1 MRTRSI
7 TSSSRPLPAS
17 TAARLLDGEARG
29 ALARARDLP
38 VDELL
43 ELIEKS
49 GLRGRG
55 GAGYPFV
62 EKIRAVRRNADGGP
76 VYVVANAYD
85 ADPNSPLARTLLTRN
100 AANVMNGIA
109 IAAHAVGATQ
119 AYLYLHP
126 EAVEAR
132 SAAERAFADDLGVDI
147 EIALGPGGFMG
158 GEESAL
164 LAVLESKRA
173 MARQRPPYPAEQGLR
188 LRPTLVASAETLAW
202 LPLVV
207 EEQARAATKL
217 VSVTGAVVRPGV
229 YEVMLG
235 MQLGEILS
243 EAGGTTAKLKAL
255 HVGGPTGGILAA
267 SRSDTRFDFD
277 DLRVAGTHMGSAQVR
292 AIPAGTCIVNEAA
305 SLFAYLAK
313 ESCAICVPCRVGT
326 KRVQAILESTY
337 SGLGRDT
344 DLAWLDELGTHME
357 RFSLCGFGITAPS
370 ILRTTMREF
379 ADDYKIHIQE
389 KRCPEGTCKPVRSRR
404 YETMVQP

>member
-1 MRTRSI
+1 M
-7 TSSSRPLPAS
+7 PAS
-17 TAARLLDGEARG
+17 TAPRLLDGEARG

-49 GLRGRG
+49 NLRGRG

-62 EKIRAVRRNADGGP
+62 DKVRAVRRNADGGA
-76 VYVVANAYD
+76 VYLIANAYD
-85 ADPNSPLARTLLTRN
+85 ADPGSLISRTLLTRN
-100 AANVMNGIA
+100 AANVLTGIA
-109 IAAHAVGATQ
+109 IAARAAGATQ

-126 EAVEAR
+126 EAVEGRA
-132 SAAERAFADDLGVDI
+132 AAERAMSEDLGVDI

-164 LAVLESKRA
+164 LAVLESRRA
-173 MARQRPPYPAEQGLR
+173 MARQRPPFPASQGLR
-188 LRPTLVASAETLAW
+188 MRPTLIASAETLAW
-202 LPLVV
+202 LPLIVA
-207 EEQARAATKL
+207 EQTRASTKL
-217 VSVTGAVVRPGV
+217 VSVTGAVIKPGV
-229 YEVMLG
+229 YEVALG
-235 MQLGEILS
+235 APLS
-243 EAGGTTAKLKAL
+243 EVLAEAGGAKSKLKGI

-267 SRSDTRFDFD
+267 ARIDTRFDFD

-305 SLFAYLAK
+305 LLFEYLAK

-379 ADDYKIHIQE
+379 PDDYRIHIQD
-389 KRCPEGTCKPVRSRR
+389 KKCPEGVCKPVRSRR

>member
-1 MRTRSI
+1 
-7 TSSSRPLPAS
+7 LPAS
-17 TAARLLDGEARG
+17 TAPRLLETEAGG
-29 ALARARDLP
+29 AVARARDLP
-38 VDELL
+38 VDDLL

-62 EKIRAVRRNADGGP
+62 DKIRAVRRNTDGGP
-76 VYVVANAYD
+76 IYLIANAYD
-85 ADPNSPLARTLLTRN
+85 SDPGSPLSRTLLTRN
-100 AANVMNGIA
+100 AGNVLAGIA
-109 IAAHAVGATQ
+109 IAARAIGATR

-126 EAVEAR
+126 QAVDAR
-132 SAAERAFADDLGVDI
+132 AAAQDAIGEDLGVEI

-164 LAVLESKRA
+164 LAVLESRRA

-188 LRPTLVASAETLAW
+188 MRPTLIASAETLAW
-202 LPLVV
+202 LPLIVL
-207 EEQARAATKL
+207 EQSRASTKL

-229 YEVMLG
+229 YEISLG
-235 MQLGEILS
+235 LQLGEILA
-243 EAGGTTAKLKAL
+243 EAGGATGKLKGL
-255 HVGGPTGGILAA
+255 HVGGPTGGILAG
-267 SRSDTRFDFD
+267 SRTDTRFDFD

-305 SLFAYLAK
+305 ALFAYLAK

-337 SGLGRDT
+337 SGLGRET

-379 ADDYKIHIQE
+379 PDDYRIHIQE
-389 KRCPEGTCKPVRSRR
+389 KRCPEGVCRPVRSRR

>member
-1 MRTRSI
+1 
-7 TSSSRPLPAS
+7 LPAS
-17 TAARLLDGEARG
+17 TAPRLLESEAPGALQRARG
-29 ALARARDLP
+29 LDIE
-38 VDELL
+38 ELL
-43 ELIEKS
+43 ELIERG

-55 GAGYPFV
+55 GAGFPFV
-62 EKIRAVRRNADGGP
+62 EKIRAVRRNIDGGAI
-76 VYVVANAYD
+76 YLVANGYD
-85 ADPNSPLARTLLTRN
+85 ADPGSPLARTLLARS
-100 AANVMNGIA
+100 AATVVGGIA
-109 IAAHAVGATQ
+109 IAAHAAGATQ

-132 SAAERAFADDLGVDI
+132 AAAERAIAGSDVGVPI

-164 LAVLESKRA
+164 LAVLESRRA
-173 MARQRPPYPAEQGLR
+173 MARQRPPYPAVQGLR
-188 LRPTLVASAETLAW
+188 LRPTLVASVETLAW
-202 LPLVV
+202 LPLIV

-217 VSVTGAVVRPGV
+217 VSVTGAVTRPGV
-229 YEVMLG
+229 YEVTLG
-235 MQLGEILS
+235 TEIGQILS
-243 EAGGTTAKLKAL
+243 DAGGATGKLKGL

-267 SRSDTRFDFD
+267 SRTDTRFDFD

-305 SLFAYLAK
+305 QLFAYLAK

-326 KRVQAILESTY
+326 KRVQAILESAY

-357 RFSLCGFGITAPS
+357 RFSLCGFGITAPA

-379 ADDYKIHIQE
+379 AEDYKIHIEQ
-389 KRCPEGTCKPVRSRR
+389 KRCPEGVCKPVRSRR

>member
-1 MRTRSI
+1 M
-7 TSSSRPLPAS
+7 PAS
-17 TAARLLDGEARG
+17 TAARLLDGEAPG
-29 ALARARDLP
+29 ELARARDLP
-38 VDELL
+38 IEELL
-43 ELIEKS
+43 ERIEKS
-49 GLRGRG
+49 NLRGRG

-62 EKIRAVRRNADGGP
+62 EKVRAVRQNADGGP
-76 VYVVANAYD
+76 VYLVANAYD
-85 ADPNSPLARTLLTRN
+85 ADPGSPLSRTLLTRN
-100 AANVMNGIA
+100 AETVLAGIA
-109 IAAHAVGATQ
+109 IAARAAGVTQ

-132 SAAERAFADDLGVDI
+132 AAAERAMAADLGVDI

-164 LAVLESKRA
+164 LAVLESRRA
-173 MARQRPPYPAEQGLR
+173 MARQRPPFPSSQGLR
-188 LRPTLVASAETLAW
+188 MRPTLIASAETLAW
-202 LPLVV
+202 LPLIAL
-207 EEQARAATKL
+207 EQARASTKL

-229 YEVMLG
+229 YEVALG
-235 MQLGEILS
+235 SQLGEILS
-243 EAGGTTAKLKAL
+243 EAGGVSGKLKGI

-267 SRSDTRFDFD
+267 ARTDTRFDFD

-292 AIPAGTCIVNEAA
+292 AIPVGTCIVNEAA
-305 SLFAYLAK
+305 TLFAYLAK

-379 ADDYKIHIQE
+379 PDDYKAHIQQ
-389 KRCPEGTCKPVRSRR
+389 KRCSEGVCKPVRSRR

>member
-1 MRTRSI
+1 
-7 TSSSRPLPAS
+7 LPAS
-17 TAARLLDGEARG
+17 TAARLLDGEAQG

-38 VDELL
+38 LDELL
-43 ELIEKS
+43 ELFEKS

-62 EKIRAVRRNADGGP
+62 EKVRAVRRNADGGP
-76 VYVVANAYD
+76 IYLVANAYD
-85 ADPNSPLARTLLTRN
+85 ADPGSPLSRTLLTRN

-126 EAVEAR
+126 EATDAR
-132 SAAERAFADDLGVDI
+132 GAAERAMSDELGVDI

-173 MARQRPPYPAEQGLR
+173 MARQRPPYPAAQGLR

-207 EEQARAATKL
+207 GEQARASTKL
-217 VSVTGAVVRPGV
+217 VSVTGAVQRPGV
-229 YEVMLG
+229 YELMLG
-235 MQLGEILS
+235 TQLGEIVS
-243 EAGGTTAKLKAL
+243 EAGGATGNLKGF
-255 HVGGPTGGILAA
+255 HIGGPTGGILAA
-267 SRSDTRFDFD
+267 SRTDTRFDFD
-277 DLRVAGTHMGSAQVR
+277 DLRAAGTHMGSAQMR

-305 SLFAYLAK
+305 ALFAYLAR

-370 ILRTTMREF
+370 ILRTTMRDF
-379 ADDYKIHIQE
+379 ADDYKVHIEE
-389 KRCPEGTCKPVRSRR
+389 KRCPEGVCKPIRSRR

>member
-1 MRTRSI
+1 M
-7 TSSSRPLPAS
+7 PAS
-17 TAARLLDGEARG
+17 TAPRLLETEAGG
-29 ALARARDLP
+29 AVAAARDLA
-38 VDELL
+38 VDALL

-55 GAGYPFV
+55 GAGYPLV
-62 EKIRAVRRNADGGP
+62 DKIRAVRRNADGGP
-76 VYVVANAYD
+76 IYLVANAYD
-85 ADPNSPLARTLLTRN
+85 ADPGSPLSRTLLTRN
-100 AANVMNGIA
+100 AGNVIAGIA
-109 IAAHAVGATQ
+109 IAAQAVGATE

-126 EAVEAR
+126 DAVEAR
-132 SAAERAFADDLGVDI
+132 AAAEEALANELGVQI

-158 GEESAL
+158 GEETAL
-164 LAVLESKRA
+164 LAVLESRRA
-173 MARQRPPYPAEQGLR
+173 MARQRPPYPASQGLR
-188 LRPTLVASAETLAW
+188 MRPTLVASAETLAW
-202 LPLVV
+202 LPLIVV
-207 EEQARAATKL
+207 EQARASTKL

-229 YEVMLG
+229 YEVTLG
-235 MQLGEILS
+235 SQLGEILT
-243 EAGGTTAKLKAL
+243 EAGGASGKLKGL
-255 HVGGPTGGILAA
+255 HVGGPTGGILAS
-267 SRSDTRFDFD
+267 SRTDTRFDFD

-292 AIPAGTCIVNEAA
+292 AIAAGTCIVNEAA
-305 SLFAYLAK
+305 TLFAYLAK

-379 ADDYKIHIQE
+379 PDDYRIHIQE
-389 KRCPEGTCKPVRSRR
+389 KRCPEGVCKPIRSRR

>member
-1 MRTRSI
+1 
-7 TSSSRPLPAS
+7 LPAS
-17 TAARLLDGEARG
+17 TAAHLLDGEAPG

-38 VDELL
+38 VEELL
-43 ELIEKS
+43 ERIEKG

-55 GAGYPFV
+55 GAGYPLV

-76 VYVVANAYD
+76 VYLIANAYD
-85 ADPNSPLARTLLTRN
+85 ADPGSPLSRTLLARN
-100 AANVMNGIA
+100 AGNVVAGIA
-109 IAAHAVGATQ
+109 IAARAVGATQ

-132 SAAERAFADDLGVDI
+132 AAGERAIGGDDLGVDI

-164 LAVLESKRA
+164 LAVLESRRA

-188 LRPTLVASAETLAW
+188 MRPTLIASAETLAW
-202 LPLVV
+202 LPLIAL
-207 EEQARAATKL
+207 EQARASTKL

-229 YEVMLG
+229 YEIALG
-235 MQLGEILS
+235 SQLDEILS
-243 EAGGTTAKLKAL
+243 EAGGPSGKLKGI

-277 DLRVAGTHMGSAQVR
+277 DLRVAGTHMGSAQIR

-305 SLFAYLAK
+305 TLFAYLAK

-379 ADDYKIHIQE
+379 PDDYRIHIQE
-389 KRCPEGTCKPVRSRR
+389 KRCPEGICKPIRSRR

>member
-1 MRTRSI
+1 M
-7 TSSSRPLPAS
+7 PAS
-17 TAARLLDGEARG
+17 TAPRLLETEAGG
-29 ALARARDLP
+29 AVARARDLP
-38 VDELL
+38 VDDLL

-62 EKIRAVRRNADGGP
+62 DKIRAVRRNTDGGP
-76 VYVVANAYD
+76 IYLIANAYD
-85 ADPNSPLARTLLTRN
+85 SDPGSPLSRTLLTRN
-100 AANVMNGIA
+100 AGNVLAGIA
-109 IAAHAVGATQ
+109 IAARAIGATR

-126 EAVEAR
+126 QAVDAR
-132 SAAERAFADDLGVDI
+132 AAAQDAIGEDLGVEI

-164 LAVLESKRA
+164 LAVLESRRA

-188 LRPTLVASAETLAW
+188 MRPTLIASAETLAW
-202 LPLVV
+202 LPLIVL
-207 EEQARAATKL
+207 EQSRASTKL

-229 YEVMLG
+229 YEISLG
-235 MQLGEILS
+235 LQLGEILA
-243 EAGGTTAKLKAL
+243 EAGGATGKLKGL
-255 HVGGPTGGILAA
+255 HVGGPTGGILAG
-267 SRSDTRFDFD
+267 SRTDTRFDFD

-305 SLFAYLAK
+305 ALFAYLAK
-313 ESCAICVPCRVGT
+313 ESCAICIPCRVGT

-337 SGLGRDT
+337 SGLGRET

-379 ADDYKIHIQE
+379 PDDYRIHIQE
-389 KRCPEGTCKPVRSRR
+389 KRCPEGVCRPVRSRR

>member
-1 MRTRSI
+1 M
-7 TSSSRPLPAS
+7 PAS
-17 TAARLLDGEARG
+17 TAPRLLETEAGG
-29 ALARARDLP
+29 AVARARDLP
-38 VDELL
+38 VDDLL

-62 EKIRAVRRNADGGP
+62 DKIRAVRRNTDGGP
-76 VYVVANAYD
+76 IYLIANAYD
-85 ADPNSPLARTLLTRN
+85 SDPGSPLSRTLLTRN
-100 AANVMNGIA
+100 AGNVLAGIA
-109 IAAHAVGATQ
+109 IAARAIGATR

-126 EAVEAR
+126 QAVDAR
-132 SAAERAFADDLGVDI
+132 AAAQDAIGEDLGVEI

-164 LAVLESKRA
+164 LAVLESRRA

-188 LRPTLVASAETLAW
+188 MRPTLIASAETLAW
-202 LPLVV
+202 LPLIVL
-207 EEQARAATKL
+207 EQSRASTKL

-229 YEVMLG
+229 YEISLG
-235 MQLGEILS
+235 LQLGEILA
-243 EAGGTTAKLKAL
+243 EAGGATGKLKGL
-255 HVGGPTGGILAA
+255 HVGGPTGGILAG
-267 SRSDTRFDFD
+267 SRTDTRFDFD

-305 SLFAYLAK
+305 ALFAYLAK
-313 ESCAICVPCRVGT
+313 ESCAICIPCRVGT

-379 ADDYKIHIQE
+379 PDDYRIHIQE
-389 KRCPEGTCKPVRSRR
+389 KRCPEGVCRPVRSRR

>member
-1 MRTRSI
+1 M
-7 TSSSRPLPAS
+7 PAS
-17 TAARLLDGEARG
+17 TAPRLLETEAGG
-29 ALARARDLP
+29 AVARARDLP
-38 VDELL
+38 VDDLL

-62 EKIRAVRRNADGGP
+62 DKIRAVRRNTDGGP
-76 VYVVANAYD
+76 IYLIANAYD
-85 ADPNSPLARTLLTRN
+85 SDPGSPLSRTLLTRN
-100 AANVMNGIA
+100 AGNVLAGIA
-109 IAAHAVGATQ
+109 IAARAIGAMR

-126 EAVEAR
+126 QAVDAR
-132 SAAERAFADDLGVDI
+132 AAAQDAIGEDLGVEI

-164 LAVLESKRA
+164 LAVLESRRA

-188 LRPTLVASAETLAW
+188 MRPTLIASAETLAW
-202 LPLVV
+202 LPLIVL
-207 EEQARAATKL
+207 EQSRASTKL

-229 YEVMLG
+229 YEISLG
-235 MQLGEILS
+235 LQLGEILA
-243 EAGGTTAKLKAL
+243 EAGGATGKLKGL
-255 HVGGPTGGILAA
+255 HVGGPTGGILAG
-267 SRSDTRFDFD
+267 SRTDTRFDFD

-305 SLFAYLAK
+305 ALFAYLAK

-337 SGLGRDT
+337 SGLGRET

-379 ADDYKIHIQE
+379 PDDYRIHIQE
-389 KRCPEGTCKPVRSRR
+389 KRCPEGICKPVRSRR

>member
-1 MRTRSI
+1 
-7 TSSSRPLPAS
+7 
-17 TAARLLDGEARG
+17 
-29 ALARARDLP
+29 
-38 VDELL
+38 
-43 ELIEKS
+43 
-49 GLRGRG
+49 
-55 GAGYPFV
+55 PFV
-62 EKIRAVRRNADGGP
+62 DKIRAVRHNADGGP
-76 VYVVANAYD
+76 IYLIANAYD
-85 ADPNSPLARTLLTRN
+85 ADPGSPLSRTLLTRN
-100 AANVMNGIA
+100 PGNVLAGIA
-109 IAAHAVGATQ
+109 IAARAVGATE

-132 SAAERAFADDLGVDI
+132 AAAEEAIDDELGVHV

-255 HVGGPTGGILAA
+255 HVGGPTGGILVA

-357 RFSLCGFGITAPS
+357 RFSLCGFGNTAPS
-370 ILRTTMREF
+370 IRRTSMREF
-379 ADDYKIHIQE
+379 AVDYRLHIQE
-389 KRCPEGTCKPVRSRR
+389 KRCSADVCRP
-404 YETMVQP
+404 

>member
-1 MRTRSI
+1 M
-7 TSSSRPLPAS
+7 PAS
-17 TAARLLDGEARG
+17 AAARLLDGHASG

-38 VDELL
+38 IDELL

-49 GLRGRG
+49 NLRGRG
-55 GAGYPFV
+55 GAGFPFV
-62 EKIRAVRRNADGGP
+62 EKVRAVRRNADGEP
-76 VYVVANAYD
+76 IYLVANAYD
-85 ADPNSPLARTLLTRN
+85 ADPGSPLARTLLTRN
-100 AANVMNGIA
+100 AETVLAGVA
-109 IAAHAVGATQ
+109 IAARAIGATQ

-132 SAAERAFADDLGVDI
+132 AAAERALAQDLEVDI

-164 LAVLESKRA
+164 LAVLESRRA
-173 MARQRPPYPAEQGLR
+173 MARQRPPYPASQGLR
-188 LRPTLVASAETLAW
+188 MRPTLVASAETLAW
-202 LPLVV
+202 LPPIVL
-207 EEQARAATKL
+207 EQARAATKL
-217 VSVTGAVVRPGV
+217 VSVTGSVVRPGV
-229 YEVMLG
+229 YEVALG
-235 MQLGEILS
+235 SQLGEILA
-243 EAGGTTAKLKAL
+243 EAGGASGKLKGI

-267 SRSDTRFDFD
+267 ARTDTRFDFD

-305 SLFAYLAK
+305 TLFAYLAK

-379 ADDYKIHIQE
+379 ADDYRIHIQE
-389 KRCPEGTCKPVRSRR
+389 KRCPERICKPVRSRR

>member
-1 MRTRSI
+1 M
-7 TSSSRPLPAS
+7 PAS
-17 TAARLLDGEARG
+17 TAPRLLETEAGG
-29 ALARARDLP
+29 AVARARDLP
-38 VDELL
+38 VDDLL

-62 EKIRAVRRNADGGP
+62 DKIRAVRRNTDGGP
-76 VYVVANAYD
+76 IYLIANAYD
-85 ADPNSPLARTLLTRN
+85 SDPGSPLSRTLLTRN
-100 AANVMNGIA
+100 AGNVLAGIA
-109 IAAHAVGATQ
+109 IAARAIGATR

-126 EAVEAR
+126 QAVDAR
-132 SAAERAFADDLGVDI
+132 AAAQDAIGEDLGVEI

-164 LAVLESKRA
+164 LAVLESRRA

-188 LRPTLVASAETLAW
+188 MRPTLIASAETLAW
-202 LPLVV
+202 LPLIVL
-207 EEQARAATKL
+207 EQSRASTKL

-229 YEVMLG
+229 YEISLG
-235 MQLGEILS
+235 LQLGEILA
-243 EAGGTTAKLKAL
+243 EAGGATGKLKGL
-255 HVGGPTGGILAA
+255 HVGGPTGGILAG
-267 SRSDTRFDFD
+267 SRTDTRFDFD

-305 SLFAYLAK
+305 ALFAYLAK

-337 SGLGRDT
+337 SGLGRET

-379 ADDYKIHIQE
+379 PDDYRIHIQE
-389 KRCPEGTCKPVRSRR
+389 KRCPEGICKPVRSRR

>member
-1 MRTRSI
+1 M
-7 TSSSRPLPAS
+7 PAG
-17 TAARLLDGEARG
+17 TAPRLLESEAPG
-29 ALARARDLP
+29 ALGRVRDLS
-38 VDELL
+38 VDQLL

-49 GLRGRG
+49 NLRGRG

-62 EKIRAVRRNADGGP
+62 DKIRAVRHNADGGP
-76 VYVVANAYD
+76 IFLIANAYD
-85 ADPNSPLARTLLTRN
+85 ADPGSPLSRTLLTRN
-100 AANVMNGIA
+100 AANVLAGIA
-109 IAAHAVGATQ
+109 IAARAVGATQ

-132 SAAERAFADDLGVDI
+132 AAAERAMGDDLGVNL

-164 LAVLESKRA
+164 LAVLESRRA
-173 MARQRPPYPAEQGLR
+173 MARQRPPFPASQGLR
-188 LRPTLVASAETLAW
+188 MRPTLIASAETLAW
-202 LPLVV
+202 LPLIAT
-207 EEQARAATKL
+207 EQARASTKL

-229 YEVMLG
+229 YEVSLG
-235 MQLGEILS
+235 SQLGEILS
-243 EAGGTTAKLKAL
+243 DAGGASGKLKGI

-267 SRSDTRFDFD
+267 SRTDTRFDFD
-277 DLRVAGTHMGSAQVR
+277 DLRVAGTHMGSAQIR
-292 AIPAGTCIVNEAA
+292 AIAAGTCIVNEAA
-305 SLFAYLAK
+305 ALFAYLAK

-379 ADDYKIHIQE
+379 ADDYKIHIEQ
-389 KRCPEGTCKPVRSRR
+389 KRCPEGACKPVRSRR

>member
-1 MRTRSI
+1 M
-7 TSSSRPLPAS
+7 
-17 TAARLLDGEARG
+17 
-29 ALARARDLP
+29 ARARDLP
-38 VDELL
+38 VDDLL

-62 EKIRAVRRNADGGP
+62 DKIRAVRRNTDGGP
-76 VYVVANAYD
+76 IYLIANAYD
-85 ADPNSPLARTLLTRN
+85 SDPGSPLSRTLLTRN
-100 AANVMNGIA
+100 AGNVLAGIA
-109 IAAHAVGATQ
+109 IAARAIGATR

-126 EAVEAR
+126 QAVDAR
-132 SAAERAFADDLGVDI
+132 AAAQDAIGEDLGVEI

-164 LAVLESKRA
+164 LAVLESRRA

-188 LRPTLVASAETLAW
+188 MRPTLIASAETLAW

-207 EEQARAATKL
+207 LEQSRASTKL

-229 YEVMLG
+229 YEISLG
-235 MQLGEILS
+235 LQLGEILA
-243 EAGGTTAKLKAL
+243 EAGGATGKLKGL
-255 HVGGPTGGILAA
+255 HVGGPTGGILAG
-267 SRSDTRFDFD
+267 SRTDTRFDFD

-305 SLFAYLAK
+305 ALFAYLAK

-337 SGLGRDT
+337 SGLGRET

-357 RFSLCGFGITAPS
+357 RFSLCGFGITAP
-370 ILRTTMREF
+370 
-379 ADDYKIHIQE
+379 
-389 KRCPEGTCKPVRSRR
+389 
-404 YETMVQP
+404 